1 MRLEDLH
8 RDHFAEYL
16 HSDFQVMDDPS
27 GSFDLKLVEVNDRTK
42 SPRQEVFALHFHG
55 PSRHFMQQGIHRL
68 KHSQLG
74 EIDLFLVPVGQDLEG
89 FQYEA
94 VFNRLI
100 SPKKQEV

>member
-8 RDHFAEYL
+8 RDNFTEYL
-16 HSDFQVMDDPS
+16 LSDFQVMDDPS
-27 GSFDLKLVEVNDRTK
+27 VSFNLKLVEVSDHTE
-42 SPRQEVFALHFHG
+42 SPHQEVFVLHFHG
-55 PSRHFMQQGIHRL
+55 PSGCFMQQGIHRL
-68 KHSQLG
+68 THSQLG